1 MFQRMLDDVVLLAPS
16 MTAHQN
22 LVNKFVNI
30 AILYELKIYVQKTC
44 FMNFND
50 KFNRS
55 YNSVILIKD
64 QRVTREDSF
73 KYLDCFLNRNMCD
86 ADDIERFMRS
96 FNKSIGILFRKFYS
110 LDIEPFY
117 SSFLSYCTSFYASE
131 L

>member
-1 MFQRMLDDVVLLAPS
+1 MPCGCRFGLVKVNVSAYADDVVLLASS

-73 KYLDCFLNRNMCD
+73 KYLDCFITEICVMQTTLKGLCVLLTKVSEFYFENFIHSTLNH
-86 ADDIERFMRS
+86 F
-96 FNKSIGILFRKFYS
+96 ILHF
-110 LDIEPFY
+110 
-117 SSFLSYCTSFYASE
+117 
-131 L
+131 